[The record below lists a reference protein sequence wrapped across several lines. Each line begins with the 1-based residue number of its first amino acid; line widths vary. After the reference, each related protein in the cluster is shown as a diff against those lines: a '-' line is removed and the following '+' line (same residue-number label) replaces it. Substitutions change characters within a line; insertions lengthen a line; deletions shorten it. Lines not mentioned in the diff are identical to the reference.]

1 MTRGGSAALRALALV
16 VLGVLSAAG
25 LANDYYPRGEGL
37 SWTYSSGETQA
48 MSGTRAWNGLEVSVL
63 THYLDGVPVSEDYL
77 TFDPDGVR
85 THGTA
90 SGGSVVRY
98 DPPLLIY
105 AAPPLQPGAS
115 WSTTTEIA
123 GLAITLSSEVVGLRG
138 VQTPAGRFNA
148 LQIRQRTLTSTGGR
162 TLLDVFLVPGVG
174 IVRFVTEDGTTID
187 LIELGR

>member
-1 MTRGGSAALRALALV
+1 MVRVLALV
-16 VLGVLSAAG
+16 VVWVLSAASF
-25 LANDYYPRGEGL
+25 ANDYYPRGEGL
-37 SWTYSSGETQA
+37 SWTYSSGETQT
-48 MSGTRAWNGLEVSVL
+48 MSGTRDWNGLEVSVL
-63 THYLDGVPVSEDYL
+63 IHYLEGVPVSEDYL

-90 SGGSVVRY
+90 AGGTVVRY
-98 DPPLLIY
+98 VPPLLIY

-123 GLAITLSSEVVGLRG
+123 GLAITLSSEVVGMRG

-162 TLLDVFLVPGVG
+162 TLLEVILVPGVG
-174 IVRFVTEDGTTID
+174 IVRFVTEGGTTID